1 MPHNDPAETEN
12 DRLRERVT
20 DLETL
25 LTHVQHD
32 FQQLNEV
39 ILQQQD
45 RFTVIER
52 QLVQLEQQL
61 RTMADPPTEA
71 TDPLDEKPPH
81 Y

>member
-1 MPHNDPAETEN
+1 MPHNDPAEN

-20 DLETL
+20 ELETV

-39 ILQQQD
+39 VLQQQD

-52 QLVQLEQQL
+52 QLVRLEQQL
-61 RTMADPPTEA
+61 RTMADAPTEA
-71 TDPLDEKPPH
+71 IDPLDEKPPH

>member
-1 MPHNDPAETEN
+1 MAHNDPAEN

-20 DLETL
+20 ELETL

-45 RFTVIER
+45 RFTAIER
-52 QLVQLEQQL
+52 QLVRLEQQL
-61 RTMADPPTEA
+61 RTIADAPTEA
-71 TDPLDEKPPH
+71 IDPLDEKPPH

>member
-1 MPHNDPAETEN
+1 MAHNDPAEN

-20 DLETL
+20 ELETL

-45 RFTVIER
+45 RFTAIER
-52 QLVQLEQQL
+52 QLVRLEQQL
-61 RTMADPPTEA
+61 RTIADSPTEA
-71 TDPLDEKPPH
+71 IDPLDEKPPH